1 MPSPALSTGSR
12 LTTSLWGLAIAGALL
27 LPVEALAEPTS
38 AGLAKEPASAEGL
51 ADPEHLPTRE
61 EMNQNPAATGLL
73 LFDLLER
80 AESAEKN
87 KDYATAAK
95 HYAAIANAVPDR
107 AVAFSKLCEMYQA
120 LGERDRGVAAC
131 YRATGLEGV
140 KVADYLRYATLLLS
154 KPAGQS
160 FSAAEA
166 NELRSTFDHLK
177 ESKIDNRE
185 VDVLAC
191 QFAVAVEDHHA
202 MKQCVLR
209 LEDKLPGS
217 PIALTYQLSLALFE
231 RDYSRARA
239 LIEEARRINMSQESI
254 ALMNAE
260 VAARESDS
268 IANDDARA
276 SPPMPQTA
284 TLVGVGLGAAAAA
297 ALGGLVV
304 WGRRRRPKAAGG

>member
-1 MPSPALSTGSR
+1 MPSPALNIGSR

-27 LPVEALAEPTS
+27 VPAEALAEPTS
-38 AGLAKEPASAEGL
+38 DVLAKEPGSAGIV

-73 LFDLLER
+73 LFDLLEK
-80 AESAEKN
+80 AESAEQS

-95 HYAAIANAVPDR
+95 HYAAIARAVPDR

-120 LGERDRGVAAC
+120 LGERDKGVAAC
-131 YRATGLEGV
+131 YRATGLQGV
-140 KVADYLRYATLLLS
+140 KVADNLRYAALLLS

-160 FSAAEA
+160 FSAAEV
-166 NELRSTFDHLK
+166 NELRSTFDHL
-177 ESKIDNRE
+177 EQSKIDNRE
-185 VDVLAC
+185 ADVLAC
-191 QFAVAVEDHHA
+191 QFAVAVEDHDA

-239 LIEEARRINMSQESI
+239 LIAEGRRIKMSPESI
-254 ALMNAE
+254 ALMDAE

-268 IANDDARA
+268 SADDDARA
-276 SPPMPQTA
+276 SLPMPQTA
-284 TLVGVGLGAAAAA
+284 TLVGLGAAVTA
-297 ALGGLVV
+297 ALGGLVA
-304 WGRRRRPKAAGG
+304 WGRRRRPKAA